1 MGSYRPK
8 CHFYT
13 LADKKY
19 IFYKIS
25 NDGTTRYKTQIRYK
39 CVTMRCKVGSHHS
52 LLSLFQRIKR
62 LIGKASIITSSSP
75 FFYSASRIEKY
86 PSVRKKNR
94 DEIEKKNRKDLPPP
108 FILITPPPRFLFASA
123 TRNIT
128 RAKKVQTI
136 EVLTLETQY
145 RDRDKFFRVVD
156 ACEGGGRIF
165 FQKIVRPLVK
175 IST

>member
-1 MGSYRPK
+1 M
-8 CHFYT
+8 
-13 LADKKY
+13 
-19 IFYKIS
+19 
-25 NDGTTRYKTQIRYK
+25 RYK
-39 CVTMRCKVGSHHS
+39 CVTIRCKVGSHHS
-52 LLSLFQRIKR
+52 LLSLFQRIENENWQSFDHYVFLSFLLFR
-62 LIGKASIITSSSP
+62 VAN
-75 FFYSASRIEKY
+75 
-86 PSVRKKNR
+86 RKKSRR
-94 DEIEKKNRKDLPPP
+94 DRKKESEGSVLPPP